1 MRDPAVF
8 RDCFTGW
15 VAGLRKPVPEAV
27 GPEVIAIDGKTSRRS
42 HARRKGREPL
52 HLLSAWACRQ
62 RLVLGQQAVDGKS
75 NEITAI
81 PLLLERLELAGALVT
96 IDAIGP
102 QTAIAETIRGRGGDS
117 LLALK
122 ANRPLTVAEV
132 ETYFAD
138 PRLVASRPTRPSM
151 PTTAG
156 SRPGATPS
164 VIRQTGCSPTAA
176 IPVSHASPISP

>member
-1 MRDPAVF
+1 MV
-8 RDCFTGW
+8 
-15 VAGLRKPVPEAV
+15 
-27 GPEVIAIDGKTSRRS
+27 

-75 NEITAI
+75 NEIPAI

-96 IDAIGP
+96 IDAIGT

-122 ANRPLTVAEV
+122 ANRPLTLAEV
-132 ETYFAD
+132 ETSFAD
-138 PRLVASRPTRPSM
+138 PPPGGVETHQTVDAA
-151 PTTAG
+151 TAG

-164 VIRQTGCSPTAA
+164 VIR
-176 IPVSHASPISP
+176 